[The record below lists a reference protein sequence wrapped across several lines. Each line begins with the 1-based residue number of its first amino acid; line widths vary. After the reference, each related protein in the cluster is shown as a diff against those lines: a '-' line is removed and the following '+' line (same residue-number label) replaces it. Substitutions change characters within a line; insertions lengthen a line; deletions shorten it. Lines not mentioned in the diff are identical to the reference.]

1 MSIGRKIAE
10 ARKTKNLTQEQLAD
24 LMSVTR
30 QSISR
35 WESEQSYPEM
45 DKIVYLAEI
54 LGVSL
59 DYLLKDNI
67 SGNEDNKA
75 KGGSITRLLYGLK
88 GKKVKLS
95 FYSDGGDYPPSNS
108 TCTIMDYDGQ
118 WVNIE
123 YTKGK
128 KIESKFIPISSI
140 LSIKY
145 VKEGK

>member
-1 MSIGRKIAE
+1 MSIGRKIAD
-10 ARKTKNLTQEQLAD
+10 ARKAKNLTQEQLAD

-45 DKIVYLAEI
+45 DKIVFLAEI

-67 SGNEDNKA
+67 SENDDKKEKSGTV
-75 KGGSITRLLYGLK
+75 TRLLYGLK
-88 GKKVKLS
+88 GKTVKLS
-95 FYSDGGDYPPSNS
+95 FYNDGLDYDQPNAP
-108 TCTIMDYDGQ
+108 CTIVDYDGQ

-128 KIESKFIPISSI
+128 KTESKLIPVSAI
-140 LSIKY
+140 LSIKF